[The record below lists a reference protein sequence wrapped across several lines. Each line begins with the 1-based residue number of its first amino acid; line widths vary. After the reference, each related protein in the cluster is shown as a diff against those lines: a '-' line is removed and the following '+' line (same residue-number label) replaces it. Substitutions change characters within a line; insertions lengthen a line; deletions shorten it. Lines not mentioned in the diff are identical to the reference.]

1 MGHEVLRSGRTLVTA
16 QVAVVLLLTSCSATG
31 PVASAPTPASI
42 QGYLDRHPHA
52 ALRIA
57 DSVGR
62 SQWIYEAELRGDT
75 LHGLRTSTRPRDSIA
90 VAVIQITEV
99 AAPRFSTTRT
109 LGIVGGVA
117 AVVGIWALIAPQPV
131 Y

>member
-1 MGHEVLRSGRTLVTA
+1 MLRSRRTLRTA
-16 QVAVVLLLTSCSATG
+16 SLAVALLLTGCSATR
-31 PVASAPTPASI
+31 PVTSAPTPASI

-52 ALRIA
+52 ALRVA
-57 DSVGR
+57 DSTGR

-75 LHGLRTSTRPRDSIA
+75 LRGLRTSTMPRDSIA
-90 VAVIQITEV
+90 VAVIQINEV

-109 LGIVGGVA
+109 LGIVGGLA
-117 AVVGIWALIAPQPV
+117 AVVGIWALMAPQPV